1 MPLVLPGHEVS
12 LNEPGRRFERHHHL
26 TAYAALVVSGS
37 CHEAGDG
44 GRFDVEAGDVLIHR
58 AFDGHRDCVGR
69 RGAMFINIPVKAPI
83 GCCTGRV
90 SDVDA
95 IVRGFE
101 RDAAEGEALFHALFV
116 PTERRA
122 SDWPDLLA
130 AMLTTAGESSL
141 RQWAEGHRLH
151 PASVSRGFRLA
162 YGISP
167 KRFRLEAR
175 ASNAA
180 RRVRE
185 GCARLAD
192 IAAES
197 GFADQAHMTRAFSQL
212 FGISP
217 SALRVL
223 G

>member
-1 MPLVLPGHEVS
+1 MPLILPGHEVR

-58 AFDGHRDCVGR
+58 AFDGHRDCVGQ
-69 RGAMFINIPVKAPI
+69 RGAMFINIPVKVPI
-83 GCCTGRV
+83 GSRVGRV
-90 SDVDA
+90 PDVDA
-95 IVRGFE
+95 IVRAFE
-101 RDAAEGEALFHALFV
+101 RDAAAGEALFHAQFV
-116 PTERRA
+116 PTDRSA

-130 AMLTTAGESSL
+130 AMLTSTSL
-141 RQWAEGHRLH
+141 APLQRWAEEHRLH

-162 YGISP
+162 YGLSP
-167 KRFRLEAR
+167 KRFRLETC
-175 ASNAA
+175 ASKAA

-197 GFADQAHMTRAFSQL
+197 GFADQAHMTRAFGQL
-212 FGISP
+212 FGITP
-217 SALRVL
+217 SALRAL